1 MSEGSETPSRM
12 KPKANWIW
20 LMAWRDTRRTRG
32 KLALF
37 GFSVIFGV
45 AALVAVNSL
54 RGNLEAEV
62 DRQSRALL
70 GADLEFQSREPFT
83 EESLAFFESLG
94 ASDEASE
101 SRLSTMAVFEA
112 NGGTR
117 LVSLRAM
124 DGGFPWYGTLDTR
137 PEGLSVADSTDR
149 VALVEE
155 SLRLQYDLEIG
166 DTIRIGETQ
175 FEMIGE
181 ILTMP
186 GESSFGSAFSPRIL
200 IPAAFLEETELL
212 GFGSRQTFRKRY
224 FFEGGVTGEM
234 EQQLEA
240 ERFELRR
247 DSVRFDTAEEQKE
260 EISGMLDQ
268 MTSYLSLVGFVALL
282 LGGVGIA
289 GAVQVYLKEKSGSMA
304 VLRCLGCSTRD
315 SMWVFCIQIAIVGF
329 IGCSIGTLLG
339 VATQMA
345 LPQIVEQFLPFE
357 LPFEFVWGRL
367 AEAFG
372 FAWILTT
379 LFAFLPLLPLR
390 RLSPMRAIRTSMGV
404 RPGRKDWLVWA
415 TTAAIAALG
424 LLFSILQTDRLRDAV
439 GFFGGLIAAI
449 LALAAIGVALRSA
462 LRRIAPDS
470 FPFVWKQGL
479 SNLYRPNNRS
489 VSLVVMIGMGAFL
502 IYTLYL
508 CEVSILKRGEI
519 NDQDSKPNTIFF
531 DVQTDQ
537 VDDVKSIAAEQGA
550 DLHFHDPMV
559 SMRLTRVRGQTTR
572 ELRESREPVYERW
585 ALSREYRSTY
595 RDQLRDHETLIEG
608 DFKGQSSLGGQEPI
622 PISVEQRMVEA
633 LHLKLGDVLNWD
645 VQGFPVETRVDS
657 IRKVDWRQMQPNF
670 FVVFPAGVLEAAPAN
685 HLVALRAEGTERI
698 ATLQGKVVKR
708 FSNVSA
714 INLEMVLNSLQE
726 IFDKIGLVVRF
737 MASFTILTGLI
748 ALITTVL
755 TSRYQRVRESVL
767 LRSIGASVA
776 QVRSIM
782 GIEYFLLGGI
792 GSLSGIL
799 LSLGGAWAMTRYL
812 FKIDLY
818 IPWGVTIGAVLVIGT
833 LTLVTGMLNSLGIA
847 KRSPLEALRY
857 E

>member
-1 MSEGSETPSRM
+1 
-12 KPKANWIW
+12 
-20 LMAWRDTRRTRG
+20 MAWRDTRRTRG

-54 RGNLEAEV
+54 RGNLESEV

-70 GADLEFQSREPFT
+70 GADLEFSSREPFN

-94 ASDEASE
+94 ASEEASE
-101 SRLSTMAVFEA
+101 SRLSTMAVFEKS
-112 NGGTR
+112 GGTR

-124 DGGFPWYGTLDTR
+124 DGGFPWYGSLDTR
-137 PEGLSVADSTDR
+137 PEGLSVARSTDR

-155 SLRLQYDLEIG
+155 SLRIQYDLEIG
-166 DTIRIGETQ
+166 DKIRIGEAV

-200 IPAAFLEETELL
+200 IPSAFLEETELI
-212 GFGSRQTFRKRY
+212 GFGSRKTFRKRY
-224 FFEGGVTGEM
+224 FFSGGITPELDRR
-234 EQQLEA
+234 LESQ
-240 ERFELRR
+240 RRELRR
-247 DSVRFDTAEEQKE
+247 ASVRYDTAEEQKR
-260 EISGMLDQ
+260 EISGMLDE

-289 GAVQVYLKEKSGSMA
+289 GAVQVYLKEKSESMA
-304 VLRCLGCSTRD
+304 VLRCLGCSTRN

-329 IGCSIGTLLG
+329 IGCFVGAVLG
-339 VATQMA
+339 ISAQMA
-345 LPQIVEQFLPFE
+345 LPKIVEQFLPFD
-357 LPFEFVWGRL
+357 LPFELVWSRL
-367 AEAFG
+367 AEAFA
-372 FAWILTT
+372 FAWVLTT

-390 RLSPMRAIRTSMGV
+390 RLSPMRAIRTSMGA

-415 TTAAIAALG
+415 TTCAIATLG

-449 LALAAIGVALRSA
+449 LALAAIGMALRAA
-462 LRRIAPDS
+462 LRRVTPDS
-470 FPFVWKQGL
+470 LPFVWKQGL

-537 VDDVKSIAAEQGA
+537 VDEVKSIAAEQGA
-550 DLHFHDPMV
+550 KLHFHDPMV
-559 SMRLTRVRGQTTR
+559 SMRLTHVRGQTTR
-572 ELRESREPVYERW
+572 QLRESREADYEGW
-585 ALSREYRSTY
+585 ALVREYRSTY
-595 RDQLRDHETLIEG
+595 RDHLREHETLIEG
-608 DFKGQSSLGGQEPI
+608 DFDSESTLGGEMPI

-633 LHLKLGDVLNWD
+633 LRLEIGDVLNWN

-685 HLVALRAEGTERI
+685 HLVALRSEGAEQI
-698 ATLQGKVVKR
+698 ANLQGAVVKR

-714 INLEMVLNSLQE
+714 INLSMVLESLQE
-726 IFDKIGLVVRF
+726 IFDKIGFVVRF

-767 LRSIGASVA
+767 LRSIGASIG

-792 GSLSGIL
+792 GSLTGIL
-799 LSLGGAWAMTRYL
+799 LSLGGAWGVTRFV

-818 IPWGVTIGAVLVIGT
+818 IPWGVTLAAVVVIGS
-833 LTLVTGMLNSLGIA
+833 LTLITGMLNSLGIA